1 MRNIDDY
8 TNKYI
13 AEGWYEFEEYQVKY
27 RIKNILEVLKK
38 YSHESVLEI
47 GCGLEPI
54 GKYMTDIEKYTIVEP
69 SKLFIENAS
78 KMFHKKNDLC
88 LVKGFFEEKFKIF
101 KQDKFSVIILS
112 GLLQEVEAPNLMMK
126 AIEEVADD
134 QTVIHI
140 NVANGNSFHRLLA
153 LESGIIQS
161 VTEFSS
167 NNINLQQHS
176 VFTMDTLISCIKD
189 SLHHDIEILD
199 SGSYWIKPFTHKQMA
214 MMMNENIINEKIL
227 DGFEKMI
234 KYMPELGSE
243 IFVNFRIKY

>member
-13 AEGWYEFEEYQVKY
+13 AYDFEDYQVKY
-27 RIKNILEVLKK
+27 RIRNTLKVLKK

-54 GKYMTDIEKYTIVEP
+54 GKYMTDIERYTIVEP

-78 KMFHKKNDLC
+78 KLFYEKADLC
-88 LVKGFFEEKFKIF
+88 LVNGFFEEKNKLF
-101 KQDKFSVIILS
+101 KQEKFSVIILS
-112 GLLQEVEAPNLMMK
+112 SLLHEVEEPNKMLK
-126 AIEEVADD
+126 SIEEIADG
-134 QTVIHI
+134 QTIIHI
-140 NVANGNSFHRLLA
+140 NVLNGNSFHRLLA
-153 LESGIIQS
+153 LESGILQS
-161 VTEFSS
+161 ATEFSN

-176 VFTMDTLISCIKD
+176 AFTMDTLISCIKN
-189 SLHHDIEILD
+189 SLNHNIEILD
-199 SGSYWIKPFTHKQMA
+199 KGSYWIKPFTHKQMA

-243 IFVNFRIKY
+243 IFVNFKIKDC

>member
-13 AEGWYEFEEYQVKY
+13 AYDFEDYQVKY
-27 RIKNILEVLKK
+27 RIKNTLKVLEK
-38 YSHESVLEI
+38 YSCESVLEI

-54 GKYMTDIEKYTIVEP
+54 GKYMTDIGKYTIVEP
-69 SKLFIENAS
+69 SKLFIENA
-78 KMFHKKNDLC
+78 KKLFHDRDDLC
-88 LVKGFFEEKFKIF
+88 LVNGFFEEKNELF

-112 GLLQEVEAPNLMMK
+112 SLLHEVEAPDKMLK
-126 AIEEVADD
+126 SIEEIADG
-134 QTVIHI
+134 QTVVHI
-140 NVANGNSFHRLLA
+140 NVPNGNSFHRLLA

-161 VTEFSS
+161 ATEFSS
-167 NNINLQQHS
+167 NNINLKQHN

-189 SLHHDIEILD
+189 SLHHDIEIID
-199 SGSYWIKPFTHKQMA
+199 SGSYWVKPFTHKQMA

-243 IFVNFRIKY
+243 IFVNFRIKDC

>member
-13 AEGWYEFEEYQVKY
+13 AYDFEDYQVKY
-27 RIKNILEVLKK
+27 RIRNTLKVLKK

-88 LVKGFFEEKFKIF
+88 LVNGFFEEKNKLF
-101 KQDKFSVIILS
+101 KQEKFSVIILS
-112 GLLQEVEAPNLMMK
+112 SLLHEVEEPNKMLK
-126 AIEEVADD
+126 SIEEIADD

-140 NVANGNSFHRLLA
+140 NVANGNIFHRLLA

-176 VFTMDTLISCIKD
+176 VFTMDTLISCIKN
-189 SLHHDIEILD
+189 SLNHDIEILD
-199 SGSYWIKPFTHKQMA
+199 KGSYWIKPFTHKQMA